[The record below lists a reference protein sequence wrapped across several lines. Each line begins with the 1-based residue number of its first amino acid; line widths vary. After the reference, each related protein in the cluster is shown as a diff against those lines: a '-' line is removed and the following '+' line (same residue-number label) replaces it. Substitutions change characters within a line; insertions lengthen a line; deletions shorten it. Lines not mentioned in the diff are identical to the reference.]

1 MQKAGIY
8 IPDKKQMALTTS
20 FRLASSGGW
29 LIGSARST
37 GWHPAFLR
45 GESADWALAVRA
57 SFMCISMKYMLFS
70 LREIRRMHVFTAC
83 LCYNKT
89 NIVIDSSRTYLIKL

>member
-1 MQKAGIY
+1 
-8 IPDKKQMALTTS
+8 MALTTS
-20 FRLASSGGW
+20 SGSPRLAD
-29 LIGSARST
+29 GSLDQRVRQD
-37 GWHPAFLR
+37 GILPFLR

-70 LREIRRMHVFTAC
+70 LREIRRMHVFVAC

-89 NIVIDSSRTYLIKL
+89 NIVIDSSRTHLIKL

>member
-1 MQKAGIY
+1 
-8 IPDKKQMALTTS
+8 MALTTS
-20 FRLASSGGW
+20 SGSPRLAD
-29 LIGSARST
+29 GSLDQRVRQD
-37 GWHPAFLR
+37 GILPFWR

-70 LREIRRMHVFTAC
+70 LRGIRRMHVFTAC

-89 NIVIDSSRTYLIKL
+89 NIVIDSSRTHLIKL